1 MTERHPARRDPHLE
15 TVAEWHPIE
24 GTPTKK
30 KVAVGCSIG
39 ATIETYDFIGFG
51 TAAALYFNHAFFPA
65 SDPLSGTLL
74 SFATL
79 GIGFAVRPLGGIVG
93 GILGDRIGRKPVL
106 VGSLL
111 LMGIATVLIGCLP
124 TYDQVGVWAAVLLV
138 AVRVVQGLAFGAE
151 WGGAILMCFEHA
163 PWRKRGLY
171 TGITQAGFPVG
182 LLLANL
188 AFLMSV
194 PLGGSWAW
202 RVPFL
207 LSAILIAVGIFVRL
221 KLEESPEFEELKQEG
236 EVSKN
241 PLSEVLRNDWRNIL
255 RAFCLRTAET
265 AGYAV
270 SVTFLLS
277 YLTKEKLADRPVTL
291 TALMVA
297 AGIGIFATTFW
308 GALTD
313 RIGRRPVYLLGTAIT
328 LLWGIP
334 LFLVVNTGAA
344 TAIVLAF
351 IVSYAV
357 CQNSLAGVQGAW
369 FAELFATKTRTTGAS
384 LAYQLSAVVSG
395 FTPLIATALYA
406 GVGWIGPALLFAFYG
421 LLGLGAA
428 LITRETWGPTERE
441 EIAALE
447 RTFAAP
453 TTPDV
458 PPRPRAGSDQRQLTT
473 PSATTGPTTMRSTP

>member
-1 MTERHPARRDPHLE
+1 VEITMTDRQPPTPAAAPSVI
-15 TVAEWHPIE
+15 TAKTPPE
-24 GTPTKK
+24 GTPARKR
-30 KVAVGCSIG
+30 VAIGASIG

-51 TAAALYFNHAFFPA
+51 TAAALYFNTAFFPS

-93 GILGDRIGRKPVL
+93 GYLGDRVGRKPVL

-111 LMGIATVLIGCLP
+111 LMGVATVLIGALP
-124 TYDQVGVWAAVLLV
+124 TYAQVGVWAGILLV
-138 AVRVVQGLAFGAE
+138 TVRVIQGLAFGAE

-188 AFLMSV
+188 AFLASV

-207 LSAILIAVGIFVRL
+207 LSSVLIAVGIVIRL
-221 KLEESPEFEELKQEG
+221 RIEESPEFENLKAEG

-241 PLSEVLRNDWRNIL
+241 PLFEVLRTDWRNVL
-255 RAFCLRTAET
+255 RAFCLRTTET

-270 SVTFLLS
+270 TVTFVLS
-277 YLTKEKLADRPVTL
+277 YLTTEKLAGRPVSL
-291 TALMVA
+291 TAMLIA
-297 AGIGIFATTFW
+297 AAVGIAATIWF

-313 RIGRRPVYLLGTAIT
+313 RVGRRPVYLFGTVAT
-328 LLWGIP
+328 LLWGVP
-334 LFLVVNTGAA
+334 LFLLLNTGAA
-344 TAIVLAF
+344 IAIILAF
-351 IVSYAV
+351 LVSYAI

-369 FAELFATKTRTTGAS
+369 FSELFAARTRTTGAS

-395 FTPLIATALYA
+395 FTPLIATALFV
-406 GVGWIGPALLFAFYG
+406 GVGWIGPALLISAYG
-421 LLGLGAA
+421 VLGLVAT
-428 LITRETWGPTERE
+428 LLTRETWGPLERE
-441 EIAALE
+441 TAVEAE
-447 RTFAAP
+447 RTHRAATSIAP
-453 TTPDV
+453 AAASHNL
-458 PPRPRAGSDQRQLTT
+458 AG
-473 PSATTGPTTMRSTP
+473 

>member
-1 MTERHPARRDPHLE
+1 MTERHVPDRGSHLE
-15 TVAEWHPIE
+15 EVAEWHPID

-79 GIGFAVRPLGGIVG
+79 GIGFAVRPLGGIIG
-93 GILGDRIGRKPVL
+93 GYLGDRIGRKPVL

-124 TYDQVGVWAAVLLV
+124 TYDQVGVWAGVLLV

-188 AFLMSV
+188 AFLISV

-207 LSAILIAVGIFVRL
+207 LSALLIAVGIFIRL
-221 KLEESPEFEELKQEG
+221 KLEESPEFEELKEEG

-241 PLSEVLRNDWRNIL
+241 PLAEVLRNDWRNIV

-277 YLTKEKLADRPVTL
+277 YLSKEELADRPVTL

-328 LLWGIP
+328 VLWGVP
-334 LFLVVNTGAA
+334 LFLVVNTGLAV
-344 TAIVLAF
+344 AIVLAF
-351 IVSYAV
+351 IVSYSV

-369 FAELFATKTRTTGAS
+369 FPELFATKTRTTGAS

-395 FTPLIATALYA
+395 FTPLVATALYA
-406 GVGWIGPALLFAFYG
+406 GVGWIGPALLFSGYG
-421 LLGLGAA
+421 LLGLLAA
-428 LITRETWGPTERE
+428 LTTPETWGRTERD

-447 RTFAAP
+447 LSFAAP
-453 TTPDV
+453 TTPG
-458 PPRPRAGSDQRQLTT
+458 PAPTPRTASDQRPLVAE
-473 PSATTGPTTMRSTP
+473 SATD

>member
-1 MTERHPARRDPHLE
+1 MTERHRPDRGSHLDE
-15 TVAEWHPIE
+15 LGEVAAWHPID

-51 TAAALYFNHAFFPA
+51 TAAALYFSGAFFPS
-65 SDPLSGTLL
+65 SDPLSGTLF

-79 GIGFAVRPLGGIVG
+79 GIGFAVRPLGGIIG
-93 GILGDRIGRKPVL
+93 GYLGDRIGRKPVL

-124 TYDQVGVWAAVLLV
+124 TYQQVGIWAPVLLL
-138 AVRVVQGLAFGAE
+138 AVRIVQGLAFGAE

-188 AFLMSV
+188 AFLASV

-207 LSAILIAVGIFVRL
+207 LSSVLIVIGILIRL
-221 KLEESPEFEELKQEG
+221 KVEESPEFEELKQEG
-236 EVSKN
+236 DIAQN
-241 PLSEVLRNDWRNIL
+241 PLLEGIRTDWRNII
-255 RAFCLRTAET
+255 RAFCLRVAET

-270 SVTFLLS
+270 SITFMLS
-277 YLTKEKLADRPVTL
+277 YLREENLAERAVSL
-291 TALMVA
+291 TGLLVA
-297 AGIGIFATTFW
+297 AALGIAATVFW
-308 GALTD
+308 GSLTD

-328 LLWGIP
+328 AVWGVP
-334 LFLVVNTGAA
+334 LFLTVNTGAA
-344 TAIVLAF
+344 PLIVLAF
-351 IVSYAV
+351 VVSYTL
-357 CQNSLAGVQGAW
+357 CQNCLAGVQGAW
-369 FAELFATKTRTTGAS
+369 FSELFAARTRTTGAS

-395 FTPLIATALYA
+395 FTPLLATALYA
-406 GVGWIGPALLFAFYG
+406 ATGWIGPALLFSGYG
-421 LLGLGAA
+421 LIALLAPLAA
-428 LITRETWGPTERE
+428 GEPWGPPGRAEVAVIGR
-441 EIAALE
+441 
-447 RTFAAP
+447 AP
-453 TTPDV
+453 RRPAV
-458 PPRPRAGSDQRQLTT
+458 PELPPRPSR
-473 PSATTGPTTMRSTP
+473 PPATH

>member
-1 MTERHPARRDPHLE
+1 MSAQQPPPRDPHLAE
-15 TVAEWHPIE
+15 VAQWHPIE
-24 GTPTKK
+24 GTPEKK
-30 KVAVGCSIG
+30 KVAIGCSIG

-51 TAAALYFNHAFFPA
+51 TAAALYFNGAFFPA
-65 SDPLSGTLL
+65 DDPLSGTLL
-74 SFATL
+74 SFAPL
-79 GIGFAVRPLGGIVG
+79 GIGSAARPLGGIIG
-93 GILGDRIGRKPVL
+93 GYLGDRIGRKPVL

-111 LMGIATVLIGCLP
+111 LMGIATVLIGLLP
-124 TYDQVGVWAAVLLV
+124 TYQQVGVWAPILLV

-188 AFLMSV
+188 AFLVSV

-207 LSAILIAVGIFVRL
+207 LSAVLIVVGILIRL
-221 KLEESPEFEELKQEG
+221 KLEESPEFEELKEDG
-236 EVSKN
+236 EISKN
-241 PLSEVLRNDWRNIL
+241 PLLEVLRNDWRNVV

-270 SVTFLLS
+270 SVTFMLS
-277 YLTKEKLADRPVTL
+277 YLASEKLADRPVTL
-291 TALMVA
+291 TAMMIA
-297 AGIGIFATTFW
+297 AGIGIFATTGW

-313 RIGRRPVYLLGTAIT
+313 RIGRRPVYLFGTAVMV
-328 LLWGIP
+328 LWGVP
-334 LFLVVNTGAA
+334 LFLVVNTGVA

-351 IVSYAV
+351 VVSYAI

-369 FAELFATKTRTTGAS
+369 FSELFAAKTRTTGAS

-395 FTPLIATALYA
+395 FTPLIALSLYA
-406 GVGWIGPALLFAFYG
+406 ATGWIGPALLFIGYG
-421 LLGLGAA
+421 LLGLLAA
-428 LITRETWGPTERE
+428 LLTPDTWGPAERE
-441 EIAALE
+441 EVALLE
-447 RTFAAP
+447 RA
-453 TTPDV
+453 V
-458 PPRPRAGSDQRQLTT
+458 
-473 PSATTGPTTMRSTP
+473 TGPTAPSRASAPRTGSASGS